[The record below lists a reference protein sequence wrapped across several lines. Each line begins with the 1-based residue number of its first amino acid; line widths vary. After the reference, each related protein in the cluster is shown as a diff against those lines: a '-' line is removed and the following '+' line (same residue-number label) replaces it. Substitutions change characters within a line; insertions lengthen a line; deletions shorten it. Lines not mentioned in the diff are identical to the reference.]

1 MKIRNGFVS
10 NSSSSSFILYG
21 IRIPNEE
28 VPKSVQYSKVD
39 IVDDGN
45 YCLLGKKIMTEVEES
60 SIKELTADN
69 HNEIVHILS
78 QLGINTDGKKFSF
91 FAGSDYN

>member
-1 MKIRNGFVS
+1 MKIRSGFVS

-28 VPKSVQYSKVD
+28 VPKSLKYGKID
-39 IVDDGN
+39 AVDDGN
-45 YCLLGKKIMTEVEES
+45 YRLLGKKIMIDVEES
-60 SIKELTADN
+60 CIKELTTEN

-78 QLGINTDGKKFSF
+78 QLGINTDNKKFSF